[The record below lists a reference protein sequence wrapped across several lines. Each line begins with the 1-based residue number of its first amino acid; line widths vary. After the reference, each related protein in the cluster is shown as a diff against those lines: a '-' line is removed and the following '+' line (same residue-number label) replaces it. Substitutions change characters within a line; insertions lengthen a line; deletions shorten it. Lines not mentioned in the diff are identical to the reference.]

1 MQKKNNMIEMF
12 KGYLD
17 YSDEKYKNIWE
28 NSIIVVDSN
37 ILLNFYRYSEKTR
50 NNIFKI
56 LEKLKDRLWI
66 PYQVGKE
73 FFNNKNKVMV
83 NSYTEYDT
91 LNSALRK
98 KIQEAK
104 EEINKRKNNQ
114 LNCKAEINNIL
125 DTSMKQIEEILNNEK
140 VGKMPKFE
148 KNAIEHKMLELFNNS
163 IGERIVD
170 DEFEKIKKE
179 GIRRFEKEIPL
190 GYKDDQKDEN
200 GDYYIFY
207 SMMKESKARKKDVIF
222 ITDDVKE
229 EWFNIINGEKHGGR
243 NELLNEFYKET
254 NQLLI
259 IYTSDGFMEAY
270 NKNLGKCLVDE
281 TTISELKTIR
291 NIRNKEHHNY
301 YKDYID
307 LFQNIDREELL
318 RIIRTFIQKMDLPYS
333 DKEKLSNDLRTIRHY
348 NYYNSDL
355 ADKKLKILIDNI
367 TDYIKNKYGENT
379 DYNSRYSEIYQDY
392 ILSLKNL
399 RSRTSQIELN
409 RLLIVIIKGHLEYL
423 SRHSSAE
430 NDYMSHKLQSLLL
443 ELSEITK
450 NGNHYNKRHII
461 EQLDSI
467 MGDKNLV

>member
-1 MQKKNNMIEMF
+1 
-12 KGYLD
+12 
-17 YSDEKYKNIWE
+17 
-28 NSIIVVDSN
+28 
-37 ILLNFYRYSEKTR
+37 
-50 NNIFKI
+50 
-56 LEKLKDRLWI
+56 
-66 PYQVGKE
+66 
-73 FFNNKNKVMV
+73 
-83 NSYTEYDT
+83 
-91 LNSALRK
+91 
-98 KIQEAK
+98 
-104 EEINKRKNNQ
+104 
-114 LNCKAEINNIL
+114 
-125 DTSMKQIEEILNNEK
+125 
-140 VGKMPKFE
+140 
-148 KNAIEHKMLELFNNS
+148 
-163 IGERIVD
+163 
-170 DEFEKIKKE
+170 
-179 GIRRFEKEIPL
+179 
-190 GYKDDQKDEN
+190 
-200 GDYYIFY
+200 
-207 SMMKESKARKKDVIF
+207 MMKESKARKKDVIF

-229 EWFNIINGEKHGGR
+229 DWFNIINGEKHGGR

-399 RSRTSQIELN
+399 RSRTSQI
-409 RLLIVIIKGHLEYL
+409 
-423 SRHSSAE
+423 
-430 NDYMSHKLQSLLL
+430 
-443 ELSEITK
+443 
-450 NGNHYNKRHII
+450 
-461 EQLDSI
+461 
-467 MGDKNLV
+467 